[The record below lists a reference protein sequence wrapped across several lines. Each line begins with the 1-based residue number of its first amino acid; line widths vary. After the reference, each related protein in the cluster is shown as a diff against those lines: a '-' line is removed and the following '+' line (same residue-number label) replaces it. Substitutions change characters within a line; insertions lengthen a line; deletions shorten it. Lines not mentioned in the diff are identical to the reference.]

1 MIRID
6 LQFFGGRGSS
16 SESWGGG
23 GGADPEVISTTS
35 LISER
40 ERKQQEVDQ
49 VLSVFNDV
57 MEEYGTLPYDVQ
69 IATMKNGGVLAY
81 YDSADNLAINSSYFN
96 SNKMAAAYEQTVK
109 SGFHPSNGNKTAME
123 AVVAHEVG
131 HTLTARAAGGFQNL
145 DSVAETIV
153 GNAAASK
160 NYRSSASFAK
170 TISGYAKTSAAEAV
184 AEAFSDVYCN
194 GGKAKSASKAIVDE
208 LNKYFKK

>member
-1 MIRID
+1 MIKID

-23 GGADPEVISTTS
+23 GGGDPGIISTSS

-40 ERKQQEVDQ
+40 ERKQREVDE

-57 MEEYGTLPYDVQ
+57 YDEYGTVVDDVQ
-69 IATMKNGGVLAY
+69 IASMKDNGVLAY
-81 YDSADNLAINSSYFN
+81 YDSGNNLAVNTTYFD
-96 SNKMAAAYEQTVK
+96 SNKMSAAYADTVK

-131 HTLTARAAGGFQNL
+131 HALTAKAAGGYGNL
-145 DSVAETIV
+145 DSFAESVVST
-153 GNAAASK
+153 AAKSK

-194 GGKAKSASKAIVDE
+194 GNKAKSASKAIVDT
-208 LNKYFKK
+208 LKGYIH